1 MDKTTMMNQSP
12 QKFSAHPDAEDDT
25 IDISALL
32 GTLWRGK
39 WIIALV
45 TLIFLLIA
53 GYYAFVAAV
62 PTYRSTAVVVL
73 DTKQDSIV
81 DLEAVV
87 GGFSG
92 DSTEV
97 NTEVEV
103 LRSRGL
109 AGKVVDRLNLIND
122 PEFNGELRT
131 PSLIGSIVGQLRS
144 FIPSSVPPEGATLD
158 PQLQENKIRDNVI
171 ASLLEKVSISN
182 IRQSLV
188 FNVTVETE
196 SPVKSAL
203 IAETIVELYIL
214 NQIEVK
220 FEATERATEWL
231 SNRVSELQIELE
243 TAEKK
248 VSDFTAQTQLVSIEG
263 LQALERQI
271 KDLRDRI
278 TSAELGK
285 AALEDRLGR
294 LNAAQ
299 TNEEK
304 LELAADAALARIAN
318 GDLSDAS
325 NQDAFD
331 LRYDTIVLRVE
342 TDLARAD
349 QQLAALRASEQELAE
364 QISNQGEDLIT
375 LQQLTRE
382 SEATRL
388 LYEYFLTRLK
398 ETSAQ
403 EGIQKADSRLLSSAV
418 VPGGPSA
425 PKKAQILALA
435 MILGAMVGAGIV
447 LLREF
452 RMNTF
457 RTAADLENYT
467 GYTVIGQ
474 LPLIPTRKRL
484 DTLTY
489 LTEKPTS
496 AAAEAIRNLR
506 TSLMLSNLDKK
517 PQVIVS
523 TSSIPGEGKTTVSLS
538 LAQFLSG
545 LNKSVLLVEGDIRRR
560 TLNEYFP
567 TLPHTGIAG
576 VLNGDVKFADAIHR
590 PKGFE
595 ADVLAGEKTTVNA
608 ADIFSSETFKTFI
621 QEMRQQYDFIII
633 DTPPILVVPDARIIA
648 ENADAIV
655 FTVKWDSTSQSLV
668 DESMRMFHNSNQ
680 RITGLVLNQID
691 ERGMKRYG
699 YGAGSGSYAAYGRGY
714 YDN

>member
-1 MDKTTMMNQSP
+1 MMNQNP
-12 QKFSAHPDAEDDT
+12 QKFAAQQDMDDDT

-39 WIIALV
+39 WLIALITFV
-45 TLIFLLIA
+45 FVLIA
-53 GYYAFVAAV
+53 GYYAFAVAV
-62 PTYRSTAVVVL
+62 PTYRSTAVVIL
-73 DTKQDSIV
+73 ETKQDSIV
-81 DLEAVV
+81 DLQAVV

-109 AGKVVDRLNLIND
+109 AGKVVDRLDLIND
-122 PEFNGELRT
+122 PEFNPELRT
-131 PSLIGSIVGQLRS
+131 PSLLGSMIGQVRS
-144 FIPSSVPPEGATLD
+144 FLPSSNANPDVMADPELA
-158 PQLQENKIRDNVI
+158 QNKTRDAVI
-171 ASLLEKVSISN
+171 ANLLSKLSVSN

-196 SPVKSAL
+196 SPVKSAE
-203 IAETIVELYIL
+203 IANTIVDLYIL

-220 FEATERATEWL
+220 FEASEKATEWL

-243 TAEKK
+243 TAEKR

-278 TSAELGK
+278 SSAEL
-285 AALEDRLGR
+285 AQIALDDRLAS

-299 TNEEK
+299 TNDEK
-304 LELAADAALARIAN
+304 LDLATDAALARIAN
-318 GDLSDAS
+318 GGLSAPE
-325 NQDAFD
+325 NQNAFD
-331 LRYDTIVLRVE
+331 LRYQAIVARVE
-342 TDLARAD
+342 SDLARAN
-349 QQLAALRASEQELAE
+349 QQLAALRASETELAD
-364 QISNQGEDLIT
+364 QIAKQGQDLIT

-403 EGIQKADSRLLSSAV
+403 EGIQKADSRLLSSSV
-418 VPGGPSA
+418 VPNAPSA

-435 MILGAMVGAGIV
+435 MILGAMVGAGLV

-457 RTAADLENYT
+457 RTAAELESHT

-474 LPLIPTRKRL
+474 IPLIPTRKRL
-484 DTLTY
+484 DTLAY
-489 LTEKPTS
+489 LSEKPTS

-538 LAQFLSG
+538 LAKFLSG

-567 TLPHTGIAG
+567 SLPHTGLAG

-621 QEMRQQYDFIII
+621 AEMRQQYDFIII

-655 FTVKWDSTSQSLV
+655 FSVKWDSTSKALV
-668 DESMRMFHNSNQ
+668 DESMRMFQNSNQ
-680 RITGLVLNQID
+680 RITGFALNQID
-691 ERGMKRYG
+691 EKGMKRYG
-699 YGAGSGSYAAYGRGY
+699 YGGASGAYAAYGRGY

>member
-1 MDKTTMMNQSP
+1 MMNQS
-12 QKFSAHPDAEDDT
+12 QQNFSHAHADEDDT
-25 IDISALL
+25 IDVGALI
-32 GTLWRGK
+32 GSLWRGK
-39 WIIALV
+39 WLIALV
-45 TLIFLLIA
+45 TLVLMLLA
-53 GYYAFVAAV
+53 GYYAYGVAV
-62 PTYRSTAVVVL
+62 PKYRSTSVVIL
-73 DTKQDSIV
+73 DTKEDSVV
-81 DLEAVV
+81 DLKAVV

-122 PEFNGELRT
+122 PEFNGALQE
-131 PSLIGSIVGQLRS
+131 PSLIGTTIARIRAILSFGQK
-144 FIPSSVPPEGATLD
+144 PGTALD
-158 PQLQENKIRDNVI
+158 PE
-171 ASLLEKVSISN
+171 LEKNRLKDGVVAALLDRVSVSN

-188 FNVTVETE
+188 FNITVETE
-196 SPVKSAL
+196 SPTKSAL
-203 IAETIVELYIL
+203 IANTIAEIYIL

-220 FEATERATEWL
+220 FEATEKATAWL

-271 KDLRDRI
+271 KELRYRI
-278 TSAELGK
+278 DGAATAQAETETRLDNLKSAATPEKKLEIAQDPTLVRIASGGLDSQGERDSFDARYEAIVARVQAELI
-285 AALEDRLGR
+285 R
-294 LNAAQ
+294 
-299 TNEEK
+299 
-304 LELAADAALARIAN
+304 AN
-318 GDLSDAS
+318 
-325 NQDAFD
+325 
-331 LRYDTIVLRVE
+331 
-342 TDLARAD
+342 
-349 QQLAALRASEQELAE
+349 QQLAALKASETELAN
-364 QISNQGEDLIT
+364 QISHQGEDLIA

-403 EGIQKADSRLLSSAV
+403 EGIQKADSRLLSNSV
-418 VPGGPSA
+418 VPTQASA
-425 PKKAQILALA
+425 PKKMQILAIA
-435 MILGAMVGAGIV
+435 MLLGAMIGSGLV

-452 RMNTF
+452 RTNTF
-457 RTAADLENYT
+457 RTATDLEQHT

-474 LPLIPTRKRL
+474 IPKIPARHRM

-489 LTEKPTS
+489 LSEKPTS
-496 AAAEAIRNLR
+496 AAAESIRNLR

-538 LAQFLSG
+538 LAKFLSG
-545 LNKSVLLVEGDIRRR
+545 LGKSVLLIEGDIRRR

-567 TLPHTGIAG
+567 SLPRTGIAS
-576 VLNGDVKFADAIHR
+576 VLNGDVKFANAIHR
-590 PKGFE
+590 PAGFE

-608 ADIFSSETFKTFI
+608 ADIFSSDTFKSFI
-621 QEMRQQYDFIII
+621 KEMRSKYDFIII
-633 DTPPILVVPDARIIA
+633 DTPPVLVVPDARIIA
-648 ENADAIV
+648 ECADAIL
-655 FTVKWDSTSQSLV
+655 FSVKWDSTSKSLV
-668 DESMRMFHNSNQ
+668 EESMRFFHNSNQ
-680 RITGLVLNQID
+680 RITGLVLSQID
-691 ERGMKRYG
+691 EKGMKRYG
-699 YGAGSGSYAAYGRGY
+699 YGGDSGAYAAYGKGY

>member
-1 MDKTTMMNQSP
+1 MMNQS
-12 QKFSAHPDAEDDT
+12 QQNFSHAHADEDDT
-25 IDISALL
+25 IDVGALI
-32 GTLWRGK
+32 GSLWRGK
-39 WIIALV
+39 WLIALV
-45 TLIFLLIA
+45 TLVLMLLA
-53 GYYAFVAAV
+53 GYYAYGVAV
-62 PTYRSTAVVVL
+62 PKYRSTSVVIL
-73 DTKQDSIV
+73 DTKEDSVV
-81 DLEAVV
+81 DLKAVV

-122 PEFNGELRT
+122 PEFNGALQE
-131 PSLIGSIVGQLRS
+131 PSLIGTTIARIRAILSFGQK
-144 FIPSSVPPEGATLD
+144 PGTALD
-158 PQLQENKIRDNVI
+158 PE
-171 ASLLEKVSISN
+171 LEKNRLKDGVVAALLDRVSVSN

-188 FNVTVETE
+188 FNITVETE
-196 SPVKSAL
+196 SPTKSAL
-203 IAETIVELYIL
+203 IANTIAEIYIL

-220 FEATERATEWL
+220 FEATEKATAWL

-271 KDLRDRI
+271 KELRYRI
-278 TSAELGK
+278 DGAATAQAETETRLDNLKSAATPEKKLEIAQDPTLVRIASGGLDSQGERDSFDARYEAIVARVQAELI
-285 AALEDRLGR
+285 R
-294 LNAAQ
+294 
-299 TNEEK
+299 
-304 LELAADAALARIAN
+304 AN
-318 GDLSDAS
+318 
-325 NQDAFD
+325 
-331 LRYDTIVLRVE
+331 
-342 TDLARAD
+342 
-349 QQLAALRASEQELAE
+349 QQLAALKASETELAN
-364 QISNQGEDLIT
+364 QISHQGEDLIA

-403 EGIQKADSRLLSSAV
+403 EGIQKADSRLLSNSV
-418 VPGGPSA
+418 VPEHASA
-425 PKKAQILALA
+425 PKKAQILSLA
-435 MILGAMVGAGIV
+435 MILGAMIGSGLV

-452 RMNTF
+452 RTNTF
-457 RTAADLENYT
+457 RTATDLEQHT

-474 LPLIPTRKRL
+474 IPKIPARHRM

-489 LTEKPTS
+489 LSEKPTS
-496 AAAEAIRNLR
+496 AAAESIRNLR

-538 LAQFLSG
+538 LAKFLSG
-545 LNKSVLLVEGDIRRR
+545 LGKSVLLIEGDIRRR

-567 TLPHTGIAG
+567 SLPRTGIAS
-576 VLNGDVKFADAIHR
+576 VLNGDVKFANAIHR
-590 PKGFE
+590 PAGFE

-608 ADIFSSETFKTFI
+608 ADIFSSDTFKSFI
-621 QEMRQQYDFIII
+621 KEMRSKYDFIII
-633 DTPPILVVPDARIIA
+633 DTPPVLVVPDARIIA
-648 ENADAIV
+648 ECADAIL
-655 FTVKWDSTSQSLV
+655 FSVKWDSTSKSLV
-668 DESMRMFHNSNQ
+668 EESMRFFHNSNQ
-680 RITGLVLNQID
+680 RITGLVLSQID
-691 ERGMKRYG
+691 EKGMKRYG
-699 YGAGSGSYAAYGRGY
+699 YGGDSGAYAAYGKGY

>member
-1 MDKTTMMNQSP
+1 MMNQS
-12 QKFSAHPDAEDDT
+12 QQNFSHAHADEDDT
-25 IDISALL
+25 IDVGALI
-32 GTLWRGK
+32 GSLWRGK
-39 WIIALV
+39 WLIALV
-45 TLIFLLIA
+45 TLVLMLLA
-53 GYYAFVAAV
+53 GYYAYGVAV
-62 PTYRSTAVVVL
+62 PKYRSTSVVIL
-73 DTKQDSIV
+73 DTKEDSVV
-81 DLEAVV
+81 DLKAVV

-122 PEFNGELRT
+122 PEFNGALQE
-131 PSLIGSIVGQLRS
+131 PSLIGITIARIRAILSFGQK
-144 FIPSSVPPEGATLD
+144 PGTALD
-158 PQLQENKIRDNVI
+158 PE
-171 ASLLEKVSISN
+171 LEKNRLKDGVVAALLDRVSVSN

-188 FNVTVETE
+188 FNITVETE
-196 SPVKSAL
+196 SPTKSAL
-203 IAETIVELYIL
+203 IANTIAEIYIL

-220 FEATERATEWL
+220 FEATEKATAWL

-271 KDLRDRI
+271 KELRYRI
-278 TSAELGK
+278 DGAATAQAETETRLDNLKSAATPEKKLEIAQDPTLVRIASGGLDSQGERDSFDARYEAIVARVQAELI
-285 AALEDRLGR
+285 R
-294 LNAAQ
+294 
-299 TNEEK
+299 
-304 LELAADAALARIAN
+304 AN
-318 GDLSDAS
+318 
-325 NQDAFD
+325 
-331 LRYDTIVLRVE
+331 
-342 TDLARAD
+342 
-349 QQLAALRASEQELAE
+349 QQLAALKASETELAN
-364 QISNQGEDLIT
+364 QISHQGEDLIA

-403 EGIQKADSRLLSSAV
+403 EGIQKADSRLLSNSV
-418 VPGGPSA
+418 VPEHASA
-425 PKKAQILALA
+425 PKKAQILSLA
-435 MILGAMVGAGIV
+435 MILGAMIGSGLV

-452 RMNTF
+452 RTSTF
-457 RTAADLENYT
+457 RTATDLEQHT

-474 LPLIPTRKRL
+474 IPKIPARHRM

-489 LTEKPTS
+489 LSEKPTS
-496 AAAEAIRNLR
+496 AAAESIRNLR

-538 LAQFLSG
+538 LAKFLSG
-545 LNKSVLLVEGDIRRR
+545 LGKSVLLIEGDIRRR

-567 TLPHTGIAG
+567 SLPRTGIAS
-576 VLNGDVKFADAIHR
+576 VLNGDVKFANAIHR
-590 PKGFE
+590 PAGFE

-608 ADIFSSETFKTFI
+608 ADIFSSDTFKSFI
-621 QEMRQQYDFIII
+621 KEMRSKYDFIII
-633 DTPPILVVPDARIIA
+633 DTPPVLVVPDARIIA
-648 ENADAIV
+648 ECADAIL
-655 FTVKWDSTSQSLV
+655 FSVKWDSTSKSLV
-668 DESMRMFHNSNQ
+668 EESMRFFHNSNQ
-680 RITGLVLNQID
+680 RITGLVLSQID
-691 ERGMKRYG
+691 EKGMKRYG
-699 YGAGSGSYAAYGRGY
+699 YGGDSGAYAAYGKGY

>member
-1 MDKTTMMNQSP
+1 MMNQS
-12 QKFSAHPDAEDDT
+12 QQNFSHAHADEDDT
-25 IDISALL
+25 IDVGALI
-32 GTLWRGK
+32 GSLWRGK
-39 WIIALV
+39 WLIALV
-45 TLIFLLIA
+45 TLVLMLLA
-53 GYYAFVAAV
+53 GYYAYGVAV
-62 PTYRSTAVVVL
+62 PKYRSTSVVIL
-73 DTKQDSIV
+73 DTKEDSVV
-81 DLEAVV
+81 DLKAVV

-122 PEFNGELRT
+122 PEFNGALQE
-131 PSLIGSIVGQLRS
+131 PSLIGTTIARIRAILSFGQK
-144 FIPSSVPPEGATLD
+144 PGTALD
-158 PQLQENKIRDNVI
+158 PE
-171 ASLLEKVSISN
+171 LEKNRLKDGVVAALLDRVSVSN

-188 FNVTVETE
+188 FNITVETE
-196 SPVKSAL
+196 SPTKSAL
-203 IAETIVELYIL
+203 IANTIAEIYIL

-220 FEATERATEWL
+220 FEATEKATAWL

-271 KDLRDRI
+271 KELRYRI
-278 TSAELGK
+278 DGAATAQAETETRLDNLKSAATPEKKLEIAQDPTLVRIASGGLDSQGERDSFDARYEAIVARVQAELI
-285 AALEDRLGR
+285 R
-294 LNAAQ
+294 
-299 TNEEK
+299 
-304 LELAADAALARIAN
+304 AN
-318 GDLSDAS
+318 
-325 NQDAFD
+325 
-331 LRYDTIVLRVE
+331 
-342 TDLARAD
+342 
-349 QQLAALRASEQELAE
+349 QQLAALKASETELAN
-364 QISNQGEDLIT
+364 QISHQGEDLIA

-403 EGIQKADSRLLSSAV
+403 EGIQKADSRLLSNSV
-418 VPGGPSA
+418 VPEHASA
-425 PKKAQILALA
+425 PKKAQILSLA
-435 MILGAMVGAGIV
+435 MILGAMIGSGLV

-452 RMNTF
+452 RTNTF
-457 RTAADLENYT
+457 RTATDLEQHT

-474 LPLIPTRKRL
+474 IPKIPARHRM

-489 LTEKPTS
+489 LSEKPTS
-496 AAAEAIRNLR
+496 AAAESIRNLR

-538 LAQFLSG
+538 LAKFLSG
-545 LNKSVLLVEGDIRRR
+545 LGKSVLLIEGDIRRR

-567 TLPHTGIAG
+567 SLPRTGIAS
-576 VLNGDVKFADAIHR
+576 VLNGDVKFANAIHR
-590 PKGFE
+590 PAGFE

-608 ADIFSSETFKTFI
+608 ADIFSSDTFKSFI
-621 QEMRQQYDFIII
+621 KEMRSKYDFIII
-633 DTPPILVVPDARIIA
+633 DTPPVLVVPDARIIA
-648 ENADAIV
+648 ECADAIL
-655 FTVKWDSTSQSLV
+655 FSVKWDSTSKSLV
-668 DESMRMFHNSNQ
+668 EESMRFFHNSNQ
-680 RITGLVLNQID
+680 RITGLVLSQID
-691 ERGMKRYG
+691 EKGMKRYG
-699 YGAGSGSYAAYGRGY
+699 YGGDAGAYAAYGKGY

>member
-1 MDKTTMMNQSP
+1 MNDQS
-12 QKFSAHPDAEDDT
+12 QKMFSASKDTDEDT

-39 WIIALV
+39 WLIAIV
-45 TLIFLLIA
+45 TFVALLLA
-53 GYYAFVAAV
+53 GYYAYAVAV
-62 PTYRSTAVVVL
+62 PTYRSTTVVVL
-73 DTKQDSIV
+73 ETKQDSIV
-81 DLEAVV
+81 DLQAVV

-109 AGKVVDRLNLIND
+109 AGKVVDRLDLISDPEFNENLREPSMIGSVIRSIRSLLPSSNSGAEIIND
-122 PEFNGELRT
+122 PEL
-131 PSLIGSIVGQLRS
+131 VK
-144 FIPSSVPPEGATLD
+144 
-158 PQLQENKIRDNVI
+158 NKIRDGVV
-171 ASLLEKVSISN
+171 ASLLSKVSVSN
-182 IRQSLV
+182 VRQSLV
-188 FNVTVETE
+188 FNVTVETQ
-196 SPVKSAL
+196 SPVKSSL
-203 IAETIVELYIL
+203 IANTLVDLYIL

-220 FEATERATEWL
+220 FEATEKATQWL

-278 TSAELGK
+278 TSAEMAQIGLETHL
-285 AALEDRLGR
+285 AA
-294 LNAAQ
+294 LNAAE
-299 TNEEK
+299 TTEEK
-304 LELAADAALARIAN
+304 LALAQDAALSRIAN
-318 GDLSDAS
+318 GGLSSAVNHNS
-325 NQDAFD
+325 FD
-331 LRYDTIVLRVE
+331 LRFETIITRVE
-342 TDLARAD
+342 ADLLRAN
-349 QQLAALRASEQELAE
+349 QQLAALRGSETELA
-364 QISNQGEDLIT
+364 NQVAGQGQDLIA

-403 EGIQKADSRLLSSAV
+403 EGIQKADSRVLSSSV
-418 VPGGPSA
+418 VPNLPSA
-425 PKKAQILALA
+425 PKKSQILALA
-435 MILGAMVGAGIV
+435 MILGVMTGSGLV

-452 RMNTF
+452 KTNTF
-457 RTAADLENYT
+457 RTAGELEQHT
-467 GYTVIGQ
+467 GYSVIGQ
-474 LPLIPTRKRL
+474 LPLIPTRKRM

-538 LAQFLSG
+538 LANFLSG
-545 LNKSVLLVEGDIRRR
+545 LGKSVLLVEGDIRRR

-567 TLPHTGIAG
+567 TLPCTGIAS

-595 ADVLAGEKTTVNA
+595 ADVLAGEKTAVNA
-608 ADIFSSETFKTFI
+608 ADIFSSETFKSFI
-621 QEMRQQYDFIII
+621 AEMRQQYDFIII
-633 DTPPILVVPDARIIA
+633 DTPPVLVVPDARIIA
-648 ENADAIV
+648 QNADAIV
-655 FTVKWDSTSQSLV
+655 FTVKWDSTSKALV
-668 DESMRMFHNSNQ
+668 DESMRMFHTSKQ
-680 RITGLVLNQID
+680 RLTGLILNQID
-691 ERGMKRYG
+691 EKGMKRYG
-699 YGAGSGSYAAYGRGY
+699 YGGNSGAYAAYGRGY
-714 YDN
+714 YDS

>member
-1 MDKTTMMNQSP
+1 MMNQNP
-12 QKFSAHPDAEDDT
+12 QKFAAQQDMDDDT

-39 WIIALV
+39 WLIALITFV
-45 TLIFLLIA
+45 FVLIA
-53 GYYAFVAAV
+53 GYYAFAVAV
-62 PTYRSTAVVVL
+62 PTYRSTAVVIL
-73 DTKQDSIV
+73 ETKQDSIV
-81 DLEAVV
+81 DLQAVV

-109 AGKVVDRLNLIND
+109 AGKVVDRLDLIND
-122 PEFNGELRT
+122 PEFNPELRT
-131 PSLIGSIVGQLRS
+131 PSLLGSMIGQVRS
-144 FIPSSVPPEGATLD
+144 FLPSSNANPDVMADPELA
-158 PQLQENKIRDNVI
+158 QNKTRDAVI
-171 ASLLEKVSISN
+171 ANLLNKLSVSN

-196 SPVKSAL
+196 SPVKSAE
-203 IAETIVELYIL
+203 IANTIVDLYIL

-220 FEATERATEWL
+220 FEATEKATEWL

-243 TAEKK
+243 TAEKR

-278 TSAELGK
+278 SSAEL
-285 AALEDRLGR
+285 AQIALDDRLAS

-299 TNEEK
+299 TNDEK
-304 LELAADAALARIAN
+304 LDLATDAALARIAN
-318 GDLSDAS
+318 GGLSAPE
-325 NQDAFD
+325 NQNAFD
-331 LRYDTIVLRVE
+331 LRYQAIVARVE
-342 TDLARAD
+342 SDLARAN
-349 QQLAALRASEQELAE
+349 QQLAALRASETELAD
-364 QISNQGEDLIT
+364 QIAKQGQDLIA

-403 EGIQKADSRLLSSAV
+403 EGIQKADSRLLSSSV
-418 VPGGPSA
+418 VPNAPSA

-435 MILGAMVGAGIV
+435 MILGAMVGAGLV

-457 RTAADLENYT
+457 RTAGELESHT

-474 LPLIPTRKRL
+474 IPLIPTRKRL
-484 DTLTY
+484 DTLAY
-489 LTEKPTS
+489 LSEKPTS

-538 LAQFLSG
+538 LAKFLSG

-567 TLPHTGIAG
+567 SLPHTGLAG

-621 QEMRQQYDFIII
+621 AEMRQQYDFIII

-655 FTVKWDSTSQSLV
+655 FSVKWDSTSKALV
-668 DESMRMFHNSNQ
+668 DESMRMFQNSNQ
-680 RITGLVLNQID
+680 RITGFALNQID
-691 ERGMKRYG
+691 EKGMKRYG
-699 YGAGSGSYAAYGRGY
+699 YGGASGAYAAYGRGY

>member
-1 MDKTTMMNQSP
+1 MMNQNP
-12 QKFSAHPDAEDDT
+12 QKFAAQQDMDDDT

-39 WIIALV
+39 WLIALITFV
-45 TLIFLLIA
+45 FVLIA
-53 GYYAFVAAV
+53 GYYAFAVAV
-62 PTYRSTAVVVL
+62 PTYRSTAVVIL
-73 DTKQDSIV
+73 ETKQDSIV
-81 DLEAVV
+81 DLQAVV

-109 AGKVVDRLNLIND
+109 AGKVVDRLDLIND
-122 PEFNGELRT
+122 PEFNPELRT
-131 PSLIGSIVGQLRS
+131 PSLLGSMIGQVRS
-144 FIPSSVPPEGATLD
+144 FLPSSNANPDVMADPELA
-158 PQLQENKIRDNVI
+158 QNKTRDAVI
-171 ASLLEKVSISN
+171 ANLLSKLSVSN

-196 SPVKSAL
+196 SPVKSAE
-203 IAETIVELYIL
+203 IANTIVDLYIL

-220 FEATERATEWL
+220 FEATEKATEWL

-243 TAEKK
+243 TAEKR

-278 TSAELGK
+278 SSAEL
-285 AALEDRLGR
+285 AQIALDDRLAS

-299 TNEEK
+299 TNDEK
-304 LELAADAALARIAN
+304 LDLATDAALARIAN
-318 GDLSDAS
+318 GGLSAPE
-325 NQDAFD
+325 NQNAFD
-331 LRYDTIVLRVE
+331 LRYQAIVARVE
-342 TDLARAD
+342 SDLARAN
-349 QQLAALRASEQELAE
+349 QQLAALRASETELAD
-364 QISNQGEDLIT
+364 QIAKQGQDLIT

-403 EGIQKADSRLLSSAV
+403 EGIQKADSRLLSSSV
-418 VPGGPSA
+418 VPNAPSA

-435 MILGAMVGAGIV
+435 MILGAMVGAGLV

-457 RTAADLENYT
+457 RTAAELESHT

-474 LPLIPTRKRL
+474 IPLIPTRKRL
-484 DTLTY
+484 DTLAY
-489 LTEKPTS
+489 LSEKPTS

-538 LAQFLSG
+538 LAKFLSG

-567 TLPHTGIAG
+567 SLPHTGLAG

-621 QEMRQQYDFIII
+621 AEMRQQYDFIII

-655 FTVKWDSTSQSLV
+655 FSVKWDSTSKALV
-668 DESMRMFHNSNQ
+668 DESMRMFQNSNQ
-680 RITGLVLNQID
+680 RITGFALNQID
-691 ERGMKRYG
+691 EKGMKRYG
-699 YGAGSGSYAAYGRGY
+699 YGGASGAYAAYGRGY